1 MGIKWIFGHSG
12 KVGIE
17 SLFLQVN
24 LGNMYSSGLG
34 VIKSRQ
40 RAKELYRAAADS
52 DSNAKLLLEE
62 LEKEKEEKE
71 EGGDG
76 TSKH

>member
-1 MGIKWIFGHSG
+1 
-12 KVGIE
+12 
-17 SLFLQVN
+17 
-24 LGNMYSSGLG
+24 MYSSGLG

-62 LEKEKEEKE
+62 LEKEEEEE
-71 EGGDG
+71 EGGDE